1 SGDIIIYDLSVVPAQ
16 ELERIET
23 GYSSLQG
30 IKIGPDGKIWGVDY
44 NSEDVFRVDL
54 GALSANNQERQEPRV
69 YPNPTAD
76 LLYFKTYEKNST
88 IRIVDAGGNLVK
100 SFQVNTTSGELD
112 LNGLAKG
119 IYTVSFQGER
129 SIYTKKVV
137 KL

>member
-1 SGDIIIYDLSVVPAQ
+1 
-16 ELERIET
+16 
-23 GYSSLQG
+23 
-30 IKIGPDGKIWGVDY
+30 
-44 NSEDVFRVDL
+44 
-54 GALSANNQERQEPRV
+54 V

-76 LLYFKTYEKNST
+76 LLYFRTYEKNST
-88 IRIVDAGGNLVK
+88 IRIMDAGGNLVK

-112 LNGLAKG
+112 LNGLANG